1 MAIAGVTDYTNTYA
15 ANRTSYNA
23 KGSSGLSET
32 AQSYLSDLKQKYS
45 DVNITVADFNS
56 EKQSDAYMLWRGWQQ
71 IRRQQRNMK
80 K

>member
-32 AQSYLSDLKQKYS
+32 AQFSAVCGSVAILSTTLAE
-45 DVNITVADFNS
+45 IAT
-56 EKQSDAYMLWRGWQQ
+56 LL
-71 IRRQQRNMK
+71 
-80 K
+80 